1 MDLEIE
7 IETLDKILDF
17 DLFEAKERFGRGME
31 TKIAEDVL
39 ARYERTDV
47 RLAVGFA
54 DVIHFAITIGRKIG
68 RNTAIGVV
76 SGIIS
81 DWLYDKLKERKV
93 EKLRIERTEVEIDR
107 SQIERIITEKM
118 DTTN

>member
-1 MDLEIE
+1 MELEIE
-7 IETLDKILDF
+7 IETFDKKLDF
-17 DLFEAKERFGRGME
+17 DLFEAKERFERGME
-31 TKIAEDVL
+31 TKIAEGVL

-47 RLAVGFA
+47 CLAVGFA
-54 DVIHFAITIGRKIG
+54 DVIHFAITIGR
-68 RNTAIGVV
+68 NTAIGVV
-76 SGIIS
+76 SGINIS

-118 DTTN
+118 ETTN

>member
-1 MDLEIE
+1 MELEIE
-7 IETLDKILDF
+7 IETFDKKLDF
-17 DLFEAKERFGRGME
+17 DLFEAKERFERGMK
-31 TKIAEDVL
+31 TKIAEDIL

-47 RLAVGFA
+47 CLAVGLA
-54 DVIHFAITIGRKIG
+54 DVIHFAITIG

-118 DTTN
+118 ETTN